1 MVDVS
6 KVRIRAATRVGYR
19 ITTMALPEALFRRLS
34 IASLETRMVQ
44 TEIVRRA
51 LEDWLDRYKKGRRG

>member
-1 MVDVS
+1 
-6 KVRIRAATRVGYR
+6 
-19 ITTMALPEALFRRLS
+19 MALPEALFRRLS